1 MTGPEEVA
9 VRRVS
14 SGDSE
19 IAIFEF
25 QGQLRELMVDSLQN
39 GYLRMGSYVT
49 DAKALSTQGALS
61 MAVGAAA
68 AGATGLSAALSSTLY
83 LATADPSTLMKLGQG
98 VGSSVM
104 GVSGIVGHAPFI
116 PVASSLPVVGPL
128 MAVQALTAAVTLQQF
143 QQVDRKLE
151 TIKSTLD
158 RAIAR
163 AEATYTGELLTAS
176 NIVDEV
182 YQQYEHAGS
191 FSSDM
196 LVRLALSER
205 DVRRLAER
213 FRYLVGTHD
222 GTEIDDIAD
231 VNRANYDAHGA
242 MLASFLGLRISYLRL
257 CVDMQENPKSVEASV
272 QHLKDKIRYDTK
284 FWQRLLR
291 RSETLRDAIS
301 ARESQLKDMNSFQ
314 RLLPEFI
321 GGGAA
326 DERKL
331 ATMRTAYVS
340 TLESERAIMEGFDS
354 LIQSAQETLAALES
368 PKGSSQ
374 TPTLIYWQDEAGEH
388 SFYSG
393 SLRVS

>member
-1 MTGPEEVA
+1 MTDPQEVA

-25 QGQLRELMVDSLQN
+25 QGQLRELMVDSLRN
-39 GYLRMGSYVT
+39 GYLRMGSYVD

-116 PVASSLPVVGPL
+116 PVANSLPVVGPL

-151 TIKSTLD
+151 TIKRTLD

-176 NIVDEV
+176 NVVDEV

-191 FSSDM
+191 FSQDM

-222 GTEIDDIAD
+222 VTEIDDIAD

-257 CVDMQENPKSVEASV
+257 CVDMQENPKSVDASV
-272 QHLKDKIRYDTK
+272 QHLKEKIRDDTK
-284 FWQRLLR
+284 FWQGLLR

-301 ARESQLKDMNSFQ
+301 VRESQLKDMNSFQ

-331 ATMRTAYVS
+331 TTMRTAYVS

-388 SFYSG
+388 AFYSD